1 MTCMRISILFICTF
15 AGKRKNQM
23 TNEEYIR
30 LHREEDTSEL
40 ALRRVPEG
48 VDLKFCL
55 EQIKSWQKAERKL
68 PRWAG
73 IEGIEFP
80 PTLSMEQCS
89 SEATALYK
97 QELVRRVF
105 PAAGRR
111 MADLTGGFG
120 VDFSYLA
127 PLFRE
132 TVYVERQERLCDIAR
147 RNMPLLG
154 LPRAGI
160 YCADSVA
167 FLLEME
173 SADLIFMDPAR
184 RDEAGRKTVR
194 LEDCTPCVTELL
206 PLLKRKARFL
216 LLKLSPMLDIR
227 SALRDLPGV
236 REVHVV
242 SVEGEC
248 RELLLL
254 LDWEEAAPVRFH
266 CVDLGRKNSVF
277 IVGHEVETP
286 LIAAQP
292 AEYLYEPNASVL
304 KAGVQDALCGRFGVE
319 KLHPNSN
326 LFTAPRPI
334 DGFPGR
340 GFRVM
345 ACHDFTKQSL
355 KTLQIAVKQANLTV
369 RNFPDTVDRLRKRLK
384 LKEGGAVYLFATTLS
399 GERHALIQCEKW

>member
-1 MTCMRISILFICTF
+1 
-15 AGKRKNQM
+15 M
-23 TNEEYIR
+23 TNEEFIR
-30 LHREEDTSEL
+30 LHREEETSAL
-40 ALRRVPEG
+40 ALKRAPEG

-55 EQIKSWQKAERKL
+55 EQIKSRQKAERKL

-89 SEATALYK
+89 SETTALYK

-105 PAAGRR
+105 PSAGKR
-111 MADLTGGFG
+111 MVDLTGGFG

-132 TVYVERQERLCDIAR
+132 AVYVERLERLCDIAR
-147 RNMPLLG
+147 QNMPLLG
-154 LPRAGI
+154 LPDAGI
-160 YCADSVA
+160 HCADGVA
-167 FLLEME
+167 FLQEME
-173 SADLIFMDPAR
+173 PADLVFMDPAR

-206 PLLKRKARFL
+206 PVLRRKARFL

-254 LDWEEAAPVRFH
+254 LDWEVSAPARFH

-277 IVGHEVETP
+277 IVGNETETP
-286 LIAAQP
+286 IIAAQP

-326 LFTAPRPI
+326 LFTAPSLI
-334 DGFPGR
+334 EDFPGR
-340 GFRVM
+340 GFRVA

-355 KTLQIAVKQANLTV
+355 KALQSAVKQANLTV
-369 RNFPDTVDRLRKRLK
+369 RNFPDTVDHLRKRLK

-399 GERHALIQCEKW
+399 GERHVLIQCEKITNI